1 LRTSNLSTA
10 GWRTLGVLILLI
22 LLVLSACSPR
32 LMLVRGMADS
42 LASQAQSSED
52 DLVLAREASA
62 FYLKLSESLIQEV
75 PDHLPLAEALARGF
89 TQYAYAFVA
98 FEAERLETRDSRAAQ
113 ALRERAALLYVRGNR
128 HAMAALETSQ
138 PGFRTALGSSN
149 PKDWPALQADQVGLA
164 YWAAASWGGW
174 ISMSKD
180 QPDTVADL
188 PLAMRLASL
197 AYATQ
202 PGYGQGALAG
212 LMASFEA
219 ARPGGSRDTALH
231 YFDQAIQIG
240 GERNAGP
247 LVAKAEGVA
256 LPAGDRAAFDALL
269 TQAQAV
275 ARAHPTLQNAVALE
289 RARWLLATADDLF

>member
-113 ALRERAALLYVRGNR
+113 ALRERAALLYARGNR

-149 PKDWPALQADQVGLA
+149 PKDWPVLQADQVGLA

-212 LMASFEA
+212 LMANFEA

-231 YFDQAIQIG
+231 YFDQAIQLG

-269 TQAQAV
+269 AQAQAV
-275 ARAHPTLQNAVALE
+275 GRAHPTLQNAVALE